1 MRKNSSLFLMELILA
16 ILVFSMA
23 STACIQLFVKAHV
36 LTDKSIAL
44 NQSIIKC
51 QNLAETLYGGDTI
64 GDELGKT
71 QYYDAD
77 WQRVTDEGSAVYAVS
92 MEMKPVDEKS
102 LLHAVIKS
110 KKLSDDSVIYELPIT
125 KFVGEE
131 AKR

>member
-1 MRKNSSLFLMELILA
+1 LRKNSSLFLMELILA

-51 QNLAETLYGGDTI
+51 QNLAETLYGSDTI
-64 GDELGKT
+64 EDDLGKT

-102 LLHAVIKS
+102 LLHAVITS
-110 KKLSDDSVIYELPIT
+110 KKLSDESVIYELPIT

>member
-1 MRKNSSLFLMELILA
+1 MELILA

-51 QNLAETLYGGDTI
+51 QNLAETLYGSDTI
-64 GDELGKT
+64 EDDLGKT

-102 LLHAVIKS
+102 LLHAVITS
-110 KKLSDDSVIYELPIT
+110 KKLSDESVIYELPIT

>member
-44 NQSIIKC
+44 NNSIIKC
-51 QNLAETLYGGDTI
+51 QNLAETLYGSDTVSE
-64 GDELGKT
+64 DLGET

-77 WQRVTDEGSAVYAVS
+77 WQLVTSKEHAAYAVT
-92 MEMKPVDEKS
+92 MEMQPADERA
-102 LLHAVIKS
+102 LLHAVITS
-110 KKLSDDSVIYELPIT
+110 KKLADDTVIYELPIT

>member
-51 QNLAETLYGGDTI
+51 QNLAETLYGSDTI
-64 GDELGKT
+64 EDDLGKT

-102 LLHAVIKS
+102 LLHAVITS
-110 KKLSDDSVIYELPIT
+110 KKLSDESVIYELPIT